1 MKASFAQR
9 DFQGDV
15 VFETKGLAKRFGE
28 KELFSDVNL
37 LVQGGE
43 RIALLGD
50 NGAGK
55 TTLIRCLLDQEP
67 LRPGKSSLVLP
78 FEWDTC
84 PKLCT
89 SLTRSGVCTTPCST
103 RKT

>member
-1 MKASFAQR
+1 M
-9 DFQGDV
+9 
-15 VFETKGLAKRFGE
+15 
-28 KELFSDVNL
+28 NL

-55 TTLIRCLLDQEP
+55 TTLIRACWIRSP
-67 LRPGKSSLVLP
+67 ATGKSSLVLP

-84 PKLCT
+84 PQIMHF
-89 SLTRSGVCTTPCST
+89 SHPGGVCTTPCST